1 MNASLIPAARQ
12 KSKEISRCSHN
23 EIYDIGTEIL
33 LLTKNDHNSTQKAPK
48 SIIPQEIKSAG
59 HSPSSGSVKS
69 RFKAIFKKWPSW
81 IRSSRNLWKNVS
93 EYISEYVSE
102 YTSKYVSEYT
112 SEYIS
117 ECTSERTSDYV
128 REYISEYVSEYT
140 SEYISEYIS
149 EYTSA

>member
-1 MNASLIPAARQ
+1 MGNIKQ
-12 KSKEISRCSHN
+12 KYH
-23 EIYDIGTEIL
+23 L
-33 LLTKNDHNSTQKAPK
+33 
-48 SIIPQEIKSAG
+48 
-59 HSPSSGSVKS
+59 VKS
-69 RFKAIFKKWPSW
+69 VQPPLTPPPRRVMKDNKKNRLCPFLFRLAKVKTPTPSPPTTLCKA
-81 IRSSRNLWKNVS
+81 KNVS

-117 ECTSERTSDYV
+117 ECTSECTSDYV